1 MRGGVRASAAVLAAA
16 SALAGA
22 GLGGAALLPGCT
34 DADLLPIPPVKPF
47 IDDKLAIEGDL
58 CTRSPESLVFPLRVL
73 FVVDA
78 SESMRVTD
86 PADPLTGETR
96 RETAVREAWEKLL
109 AAGISDV
116 RVGILRF
123 SAEAQSRTPVDTD
136 GDGLT
141 DSYFSADPA
150 QLGVATAALGVT
162 DRTTNYV
169 AALSEAYFELRT
181 ELAGA
186 DLESLPLSRYV
197 VVFVSDGLPD
207 VDPTDAA
214 PGGLDTVLD
223 GVSQLRELAK
233 LFRVGDFQFHTVY
246 LSAGQ
251 GLALDKPAQ
260 DLLETMADLGGGN
273 YRSVPN
279 GEEIDFLG
287 VDFSVI
293 RRVFTLKTL
302 AAVNLDTIVDSEQQA
317 ALTAASDALE
327 RALDPDQVR
336 AGFVDIDGDG
346 HLSCGEPLVDSDGDG
361 LSDLVE
367 AVVGSDPLRQDT
379 DDDGLSDRDEWD
391 LQGSHDLLDGS
402 DSGCYVPSPCL
413 LDDQDLCACLV
424 DSDADGVC
432 DCAEDASGACQGP
445 GGRDCVDADE
455 DGLCDCPDADADG
468 FCDYADRDG
477 DLLRDCEEIYRGTAQ
492 NGADSDADGVPD
504 LLEVR
509 LRTSAVEPDTARDLD
524 FDQTPNGD
532 EVLGGTDPLCGDA
545 AFRSRTAIRYT
556 LEERGLVGDTTCYHL
571 GVHNITLAS
580 TLENPTPAARERDGD
595 AAEPFVDRTGLLG
608 NGLNRVL
615 VFAGEV
621 AFDDPQAFARFR
633 VACVAV
639 RYREPGAYKN
649 PPSGKVTLVDSD
661 FVDVRDFDI
670 ARDCVTP

>member
-1 MRGGVRASAAVLAAA
+1 MTHRVIALLAVACA
-16 SALAGA
+16 AGA
-22 GLGGAALLPGCT
+22 APAACT
-34 DADLLPIPPVKPF
+34 DADLLPIPPPKPF
-47 IDDKLAIEGDL
+47 FDDKLAIEGEL

-73 FVVDA
+73 FIVDA

-96 RETAVREAWEKLL
+96 RERAVRAAWEGLL
-109 AAGISDV
+109 SAGIQDV

-123 SAEAQSRTPVDTD
+123 SAEAQSRTPVDRD

-150 QLGVATAALGVT
+150 QLAAATAAVGVT
-162 DRTTNYV
+162 DRTTNYA

-223 GVSQLRELAK
+223 GVRQLRRLAD
-233 LFRVGDFQFHTVY
+233 LFRVGDFQLHTVY

-260 DLLETMADLGGGN
+260 DLLQTMADLGGGS

-279 GEEIDFLG
+279 GESIDFLN
-287 VDFSVI
+287 VDFSVA

-302 AAVNLDTIVDSEQQA
+302 AAVNLAVIVDSEQIA
-317 ALTAASDALE
+317 ALTAGSDALE
-327 RALDPDQVR
+327 RALSPAGVR
-336 AGFVDIDGDG
+336 AGWVDVDGDG
-346 HLSCGEPLVDSDGDG
+346 HPSCGEPLVDSDGDG

-367 AVVGSDPLRQDT
+367 AIIGTDPLRQDT
-379 DDDGLSDRDEWD
+379 DDDGLSDRTEWD
-391 LQGSHDLLDGS
+391 LRASHDPLDGG

-413 LDDQDLCACLV
+413 PDELGLCACLV
-424 DSDADGVC
+424 DSDADGTC
-432 DCAEDASGACQGP
+432 DCAEDASGACQGA

-455 DGLCDCPDADADG
+455 DGLCDCPDRDGDG

-477 DLLRDCEEIYRGTAQ
+477 DLLGDCEEIYHGTAQ
-492 NGADSDADGVPD
+492 KGADSDADGVPD

-509 LRTSAVEPDTARDLD
+509 LRTSAVEADTERDLD
-524 FDQTPNGD
+524 FDQTPNGA

-545 AFRSRTAIRYT
+545 AFRSRTAIRYVI
-556 LEERGLVGDTTCYHL
+556 EGRGLVGDTSCYHVAV
-571 GVHNITLAS
+571 GNITLAS
-580 TLENPTPAARERDGD
+580 TLPNPSPAMLREDAD
-595 AAEPFVDRTGLLG
+595 AAPFIDRTGLLG
-608 NGLNRVL
+608 GGLNRVL
-615 VFAGEV
+615 LFAGEV

-639 RYREPGAYKN
+639 RYREPGAYKD
-649 PPSGKVTLVDSD
+649 PPSGKVKLVDSD

-670 ARDCVTP
+670 GRDCVTP